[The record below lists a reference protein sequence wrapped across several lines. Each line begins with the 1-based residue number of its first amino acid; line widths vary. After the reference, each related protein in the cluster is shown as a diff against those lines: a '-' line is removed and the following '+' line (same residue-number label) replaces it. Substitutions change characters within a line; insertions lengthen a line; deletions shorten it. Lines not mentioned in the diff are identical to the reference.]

1 MKSANTIIDECR
13 ELLNSEVEE
22 VKWLVFQGLVKR
34 QFLVNKQYEKYGIKQ
49 IEGIDVIYSNEFDV
63 NLCYLFL

>member
-13 ELLNSEVEE
+13 ELLNSESEE
-22 VKWLVFQGLVKR
+22 VNSLVSQGLVKR
-34 QFLVNKQYEKYGIKQ
+34 QFLVNKQYEKYGIRQ
-49 IEGIDVIYSNEFDV
+49 VEGIDIIYSNEFDV

>member
-13 ELLNSEVEE
+13 ELLNSESEE
-22 VKWLVFQGLVKR
+22 VNSLVSQGFVKR
-34 QFLVNKQYEKYGIKQ
+34 QFLVNMQYEKYGIRQ
-49 IEGIDVIYSNEFDV
+49 VEWIDIIYSNEFDV

>member
-22 VKWLVFQGLVKR
+22 VNSLVIQGLVKR

-49 IEGIDVIYSNEFDV
+49 VEGIDIIYSNDFDV
-63 NLCYLFL
+63 NLMYLFL

>member
-22 VKWLVFQGLVKR
+22 VKSLVIQGLVKR
-34 QFLVNKQYEKYGIKQ
+34 QFIVNKQYEKYGIKQ
-49 IEGIDVIYSNEFDV
+49 VEGVDIIYSNEFDV